1 MKPQR
6 TINLP
11 NFRGGPLQLL
21 MNHDHEV
28 VCAGG
33 SDTGKTY
40 AACVKSLILCTDPD
54 RPNVHGCMVRKTF
67 TSLRESGVR
76 TFNTITQ
83 GMGIKRF
90 GGAQYTDKW
99 VFPNGSQ
106 LVCAGMDTPEK
117 LLGSEWDFVQ
127 VVQGEQLTE
136 NEWEII
142 ASRCTGRGATVAYP
156 QIFGDVNPAGS
167 KHWMRTRKSL
177 TMINSTHKDN
187 PALYDDAGNETPEG
201 TKRLGILKSTLTGV
215 RYKRLFEGLWAT
227 SEGAVYANFDSTPGR
242 HVVTRRWQ
250 EMKRWFLALDFGFTH
265 PTVILLIGEDGDGR
279 QHLFKMVYHSG
290 VVFSESAKTAL
301 EWGMN
306 PLKAIGVSE
315 TEVKSNFNPVVELV
329 ACDEAGAEQIQVL
342 KNLGLPAEG
351 AKGKVEVGIE
361 RVRNRLV
368 FQGDGLPRLTMDP
381 SCTDAINEFE
391 SYVYK
396 EGTDVPK
403 KEHDHC
409 SDCWRYLL
417 EALGEQTSFDEHN
430 IKGVSTGGLAQ
441 AAGLEQPRV
450 FVPRTFTPIRN
461 R

>member
-1 MKPQR
+1 MKPKR
-6 TINLP
+6 TVNLP

-28 VCAGG
+28 VLSGG
-33 SDTGKTY
+33 SDIGKTW

-67 TSLRESGVR
+67 KSIRESGAR

-99 VFPNGSQ
+99 VFPNGSE
-106 LVCAGMDTPEK
+106 LVCAGLDTPER

-127 VVQGEQLTE
+127 VIQAEQLTE

-156 QIFGDVNPAGS
+156 QIFADCNPGGS
-167 KHWMRTRKSL
+167 KHWLRTRKSVTL
-177 TMINSTHKDN
+177 LNSTHKDN
-187 PALYDDAGNETPEG
+187 PALYDDAGNATAEG
-201 TKRLGILKSTLTGV
+201 VKRIGFLESTLTGV
-215 RYKRLFEGLWAT
+215 RRKRLLEGLWAT
-227 SEGAVYANFDSTPGR
+227 AEGAVYANFDSAPGR
-242 HVVTRRWQ
+242 HVRERDWK
-250 EMKRWFLALDFGFTH
+250 EMVRWFLAIDCGFTH
-265 PTVILLIGEDGDGR
+265 PTVILLVGEDGDGR
-279 QHLFKMVYHSG
+279 QHLFKEFYQTG
-290 VVFSESAKTAL
+290 VVVEEWAKVARD
-301 EWGMN
+301 WCQN
-306 PLKAIGVSE
+306 PLGAIGARDYQ
-315 TEVKSNFNPVVELV
+315 KVVCELV
-329 ACDEAGAEQIQVL
+329 ACDEAAAEPIQVL

-351 AKGKVEVGIE
+351 SKGRVETGIE
-361 RVRNRLV
+361 RIRNRLV
-368 FQGDGLPRLTMDP
+368 FLGDGQPRLTIDP
-381 SCTDAINEFE
+381 SCVETINEFE

-417 EALGEQTSFDEHN
+417 EALGEQTAFDEHN
-430 IKGVSTGGLAQ
+430 IKGVVTGGQAQ

-450 FVPRTFTPIRN
+450 FVPRTFTPTRN